1 MKENPILKKEHPVNN
16 EELIAY
22 TRIITR
28 LKKKNMREHFQ
39 IIKDQ
44 IGIES
49 VAQHLLGQPVRGM
62 YFFPG
67 ERTPSIKIYP
77 KTESFFD
84 FGRGIG
90 GDCIK
95 LWSHIRH
102 CDSWTALQEI
112 VTVFG
117 VSTALN
123 ETNRKSIVERIKTQE
138 QAQKEREQA
147 EKRAKKLWVSQVD
160 KLHEELE
167 LYDNLLNSPH
177 IPPLSWVWTWCMNGK
192 QLAEYKLDYLCG
204 VLD

>member
-1 MKENPILKKEHPVNN
+1 
-16 EELIAY
+16 
-22 TRIITR
+22 
-28 LKKKNMREHFQ
+28 MREHFQ

-138 QAQKEREQA
+138 QAQKERRIEEA
-147 EKRAKKLWVSQVD
+147 RKHKRWVAQVD
-160 KLHEELE
+160 KLHGELE
-167 LYDNLLNSPH
+167 LFDNLLNSPH

-192 QLAEYKLDYLCG
+192 QLAEYELDYLCG
-204 VLD
+204 ILD